1 MFGYFLFFI
10 GFAKCGTTDLFMRL
24 QDHHQIVNGLK
35 KEIHFWS
42 EAHWGMCL
50 EKKHKYTVI
59 SRASAPCKS

>member
-1 MFGYFLFFI
+1 MVYLL

-24 QDHHQIVNGLK
+24 QKHPQIINGLK

-50 EKKHKYTVI
+50 EKIHKI
-59 SRASAPCKS
+59 P